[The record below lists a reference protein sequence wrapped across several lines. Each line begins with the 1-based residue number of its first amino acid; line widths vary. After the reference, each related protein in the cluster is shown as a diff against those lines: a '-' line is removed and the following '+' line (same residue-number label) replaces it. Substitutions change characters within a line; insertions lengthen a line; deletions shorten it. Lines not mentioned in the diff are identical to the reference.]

1 MLVEVRCDKFKENS
15 IEFHKGLNVV
25 LGDDEATNSIGK
37 SSLLMVL
44 DFVFGGASL
53 IEHNSDIV
61 DELGDHYY
69 LFEFVFDEV
78 SYYFKRGTKT
88 PDLLYECD
96 AEYSEIEPLS
106 IDGFRAFLKKSYQL
120 DDIDLTFRAAVSL
133 YSRVWGKDNLDVK
146 QPLHSHKNKK
156 PTDCMDDLLKLYGQ
170 YRSVKALARKLKELT
185 DEKTAIRNA
194 FKQNLIP
201 KINKTKYKDNILKV
215 NEIDDE
221 IKDIKKNLAKYAVNI
236 SEIVNRE
243 VSEVKFKKDSLLRER
258 ARTSVR
264 LNRVRADLD
273 QNRHIKS
280 RAFSSLVRFFPDVD
294 QNRISKVEEFHS
306 KITKILKSELKESEK
321 ELSDSLDSID
331 DAIRDLDDTLQKTFS
346 NIDKPDIIIDR
357 VYELSNVK
365 SSTQAEIQYFEKDDR
380 VADELGDIRRD
391 LIKEKSRVLKFVE
404 DIINNKTRQYVS
416 MVYSEE
422 RRSPKLHLSQKSYS
436 FSAIEDTGTGKA
448 YSNLILFDLA
458 VFETTSLPFV
468 IHDSVLFKN
477 IENAAVAR
485 MVDLYLS
492 LGKQS
497 FIAID
502 EIKKYGDH
510 VAKLLI
516 KNRVISLSND
526 KVLYKK
532 DWRK

>member
-1 MLVEVRCDKFKENS
+1 MLVEVRCDKFKEKS

-44 DFVFGGASL
+44 DFVFGGGSL

-69 LFEFVFDEV
+69 LFELVFDKV

-88 PDLLYECD
+88 PDLLYACD

-106 IDGFRAFLKKSYQL
+106 IDDFRSFLKNSYQL
-120 DDIDLTFRAAVSL
+120 DDVDLTFRAAVSL

-156 PTDCMDDLLKLYGQ
+156 STDCMDDLLKLYGQ
-170 YRSVKALARKLKELT
+170 YGSIKALARKLKELS
-185 DEKTAIRNA
+185 DEKTAIRSA

-201 KINKTKYKDNILKV
+201 KINKTQYKSNILKV

-221 IKDIKKNLAKYAVNI
+221 INDIKKNLAKYAVNI

-243 VSEVKFKKDSLLRER
+243 VSELKSKKDSLLRER

-294 QNRISKVEEFHS
+294 QDRISEVEEFHS

-321 ELSDSLDSID
+321 ELSDNLDSID
-331 DAIRDLDDTLQKTFS
+331 EAIKGLDDTLQTTFS
-346 NIDKPDIIIDR
+346 SIDKPDIIIDR
-357 VYELSNVK
+357 VHELSSVR
-365 SSTQAEIQYFEKDDR
+365 SSAQAEIQYFEKEDR
-380 VADELGDIRRD
+380 VVDELSDIRED

-404 DIINNKTRQYVS
+404 NIINNKTRQYVS
-416 MVYSEE
+416 KVYSEE
-422 RRSPKLHLSQKSYS
+422 RRSPELHLSQKSYS

-477 IENAAVAR
+477 VENAAVAR
-485 MVDLYLS
+485 MVDLYQS

-502 EIKKYGDH
+502 EIKKYGDQ
-510 VAKLLI
+510 AEQLLV

-526 KVLYKK
+526 KVLYNK